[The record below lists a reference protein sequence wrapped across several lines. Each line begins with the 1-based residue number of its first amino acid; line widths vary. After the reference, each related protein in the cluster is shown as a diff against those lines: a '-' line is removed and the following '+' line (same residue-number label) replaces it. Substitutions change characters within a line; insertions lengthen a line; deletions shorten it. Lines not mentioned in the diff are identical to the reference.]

1 MSQKVRS
8 NKPLNVNEAPDHIK
22 LAIDLIQLLE
32 TSGLDSATIIKALE
46 ITLEDFHRNSRP
58 DN

>member
-8 NKPLNVNEAPDHIK
+8 NKPLNINEAPDHIK

-46 ITLEDFHRNSRP
+46 IALEDFHRTP
-58 DN
+58 